1 MNSKKRIFGR
11 NKGLVFSILLF
22 LAGCAGVATVAYN
35 IDSSNSNKISITQDA
50 IIPVNEKRP
59 DLYVTTEIMNKD
71 DGTQNI
77 WEESDHSWG
86 AVYEFYIHN
95 GTLHE
100 FVNYEVE
107 LTVPS
112 GSRIDGTPWN
122 GTFILN
128 DNVIKVLPKH
138 EAYTE
143 RIMPKNHVKFGFVF
157 YTPSGITP
165 EYFINENLVYTVTGY
180 YHKDISKSPL
190 FAVFII
196 LCLCGILSIMAFAVT
211 QKAHSNNEK
220 DADERIGHYIQLCA
234 NFIDVRDEYTKKHSS
249 HVAEFSRMIARE
261 LGMNQQEQ
269 RNIYY
274 VGMLHDVGKVMIK
287 PEILRKPG
295 KLDSEEWEEMK
306 KHTTYGSGILQ
317 DFNDIP
323 NIRDAVLYHHER
335 FDGKGYMFGLEGENI
350 PLVARIICVAD
361 SFDAMATDRAYRPH
375 LSEEVIIDE
384 LEKNSGK
391 QFDPRIVKIA
401 IDLIKKGEMKVSD

>member
-1 MNSKKRIFGR
+1 MA
-11 NKGLVFSILLF
+11 
-22 LAGCAGVATVAYN
+22 AGCAGLAVITSRTFASNQKILTV
-35 IDSSNSNKISITQDA
+35 TQDA
-50 IIPVNEKRP
+50 IINLDDKKP
-59 DLYVTTEIMNKD
+59 DIYITTEILNKE
-71 DGTQNI
+71 DGTKNI
-77 WEESDHSWG
+77 WEESNHSWG

-95 GTLHE
+95 TTFSE
-100 FVNYEVE
+100 FIDYEVK
-107 LTVPS
+107 LNVPK
-112 GSRIDGTPWN
+112 GCRIDGNPWN
-122 GTFILN
+122 GRFEYS
-128 DNVIKVLPKH
+128 DDVVYVKPSA
-138 EAYTE
+138 EFYTD
-143 RIMPKNHVKFGFVF
+143 RIFPKNHVKFGFVF
-157 YTPSGITP
+157 YTPAGMTP
-165 EYFINENLVYTVTGY
+165 EQLLSDNLVYTVSGY
-180 YHKDISKSPL
+180 FYKDISKSPL
-190 FAVFII
+190 FAVFVII
-196 LCLCGILSIMAFAVT
+196 ALCGFLSLMAYAAT
-211 QKAHSNNEK
+211 HKAKANNER

-234 NFIDVRDEYTKKHSS
+234 NFIDVRDEYTKKHST
-249 HVAEFSRMIARE
+249 HVAKFSRMIARE
-261 LGMNQQEQ
+261 LGFNEQEQ

-274 VGMLHDVGKVMIK
+274 VGMLHDVGKVMIS
-287 PEILRKPG
+287 PDLLRKPG